1 MGEQQKMTIEEAI
14 AILDPETSR
23 AALFGYRYL
32 EGSGVRKRCLRP
44 RKRRAAWP
52 SGLCGNISNRKA
64 VNPHEA
70 KESCFHLQ

>member
-14 AILDPETSR
+14 AILDPENTS
-23 AALFGYRYL
+23 
-32 EGSGVRKRCLRP
+32 K
-44 RKRRAAWP
+44 
-52 SGLCGNISNRKA
+52 RKA